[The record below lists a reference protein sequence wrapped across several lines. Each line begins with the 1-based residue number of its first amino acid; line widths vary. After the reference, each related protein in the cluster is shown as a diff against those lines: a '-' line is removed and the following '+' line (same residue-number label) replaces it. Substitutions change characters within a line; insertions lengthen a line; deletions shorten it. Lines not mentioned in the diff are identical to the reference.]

1 MSMPAAS
8 TNRLARIFFW
18 PVYFFV
24 ERVRFA
30 RSLLLLLLLLPDG
43 YVAYLLVSQTTKDVE
58 FSRKESI
65 GVAYTTPARELLAR
79 LQTLRVAR
87 LGGTAAEAERL
98 AGEVDAA
105 IAAVD
110 QAEAMYGAE
119 LGTAQ
124 VWGSI
129 KADWTRVRGRTDDD
143 QALSALSARIA
154 GDLIVNTV
162 GNNSNLILDPDLD
175 SYWMMDA
182 YVFKLPTLG
191 ELVANTA
198 RTAEAATD
206 GTSFSNAQRVE
217 LSALTGLIRSTTS
230 DLINVDLKTA
240 LEDNE
245 RDGEGRTGNRRLRPA
260 LEARFKAT
268 AAELIAFADLIR
280 DQALVPADP
289 VLRRETLRASAANLI
304 VSVQALQTAVGPE
317 LDRLCIERADRYRH
331 TRFVGIIV
339 FIVAALLISY
349 VFNGFTSSV
358 RASQKRIEDENAR
371 LQQDILSMLEVV
383 SQAADGDMTVR
394 AKVGEGTLGNVADA
408 FNQMLESWQQLM
420 AAITQQLDRTN
431 QAVAELGRASVAM
444 ARGASNQ
451 AAAVT
456 AAAGAVTRMS
466 QEISQVSTN
475 AEDAATSAQRTQ
487 TSAQQGSSSVQ
498 TVVQGMESLRSL
510 VQAGAKKIK
519 ALGERSMEINSIV
532 STIARISEQTNMLAL
547 NAAIEAARA
556 GDQGRGFSVV
566 ADEVRKLAERTATA
580 TQEIDKLV
588 KAIQAETNE
597 SVAAIERQTQVVE
610 DEGRA
615 VANAGEVL
623 TRIEAASGE
632 STQLTS
638 SIALVAKTH
647 VTEAKSVVTA
657 MQGVSTIAKET
668 EQGAA
673 QSLQIAQSLGELSQ
687 ELRTAIGRFKVG

>member
-1 MSMPAAS
+1 
-8 TNRLARIFFW
+8 
-18 PVYFFV
+18 
-24 ERVRFA
+24 
-30 RSLLLLLLLLPDG
+30 
-43 YVAYLLVSQTTKDVE
+43 
-58 FSRKESI
+58 
-65 GVAYTTPARELLAR
+65 
-79 LQTLRVAR
+79 
-87 LGGTAAEAERL
+87 
-98 AGEVDAA
+98 
-105 IAAVD
+105 
-110 QAEAMYGAE
+110 
-119 LGTAQ
+119 
-124 VWGSI
+124 
-129 KADWTRVRGRTDDD
+129 
-143 QALSALSARIA
+143 
-154 GDLIVNTV
+154 
-162 GNNSNLILDPDLD
+162 
-175 SYWMMDA
+175 
-182 YVFKLPTLG
+182 
-191 ELVANTA
+191 
-198 RTAEAATD
+198 
-206 GTSFSNAQRVE
+206 
-217 LSALTGLIRSTTS
+217 
-230 DLINVDLKTA
+230 
-240 LEDNE
+240 
-245 RDGEGRTGNRRLRPA
+245 
-260 LEARFKAT
+260 
-268 AAELIAFADLIR
+268 
-280 DQALVPADP
+280 
-289 VLRRETLRASAANLI
+289 
-304 VSVQALQTAVGPE
+304 
-317 LDRLCIERADRYRH
+317 
-331 TRFVGIIV
+331 
-339 FIVAALLISY
+339 
-349 VFNGFTSSV
+349 
-358 RASQKRIEDENAR
+358 
-371 LQQDILSMLEVV
+371 
-383 SQAADGDMTVR
+383 VR